1 MFWAANLHDKRE
13 WQNCGSLLIHFEE
26 VLVFIVGVE
35 VDIADL
41 VAAGQD
47 VDSVR
52 WTVDAIVLK
61 LISDL
66 VHMCLPLALATGLL
80 THLDR
85 VLVFIVVSEQCVHL
99 KLVFKAHGESLTL
112 VWEVDEDIL
121 LVLLCE
127 LDEPSFELLGLRLL
141 NALRNHYHA
150 FLEHLLVYVDAV
162 VVELDDTEGL
172 EGRVAWAGHLDSWKD
187 LWSECILSDIFVLC
201 N

>member
-1 MFWAANLHDKRE
+1 MFWAANLHDERE
-13 WQNCGSLLIHFEE
+13 GEDGGSLLIHFEE
-26 VLVFIVGVE
+26 VLVFIVSVE

-47 VDSVR
+47 VNSVR
-52 WTVDAIVLK
+52 WTVDSHILQFVAD
-61 LISDL
+61 LID
-66 VHMCLPLALATGLL
+66 VGLPFALAAGLL

-112 VWEVDEDIL
+112 VWEVYEDVL

-141 NALRNHYHA
+141 YALRNHYHA
-150 FLEHLLVYVDAV
+150 FLEHLLVDVDAV

-172 EGRVAWAGHLDSWKD
+172 EGRVAWARHLDSW
-187 LWSECILSDIFVLC
+187 
-201 N
+201 